1 MMLRRYTVN
10 ADEAIEHARDMRRKF
25 RDEEPRREQP
35 VEWTWPRSMREVGT
49 CEAVMYASDKWR
61 DDRKLIDYKH
71 NREATQYLLV
81 EPGFLRQQ
89 RSPSKKLKVVGPSV
103 ALDNMPDAFAV
114 LAKILGV
121 QCRLYQGSSRDYY
134 LPRGDEGLYQV
145 DIPGAMLGAARHPD
159 TGGTFLMVYTK
170 SGVHCV
176 ITGDEL
182 AVEKD
187 GIVG

>member
-1 MMLRRYTVN
+1 MVN
-10 ADEAIEHARDMRRKF
+10 ADDALEKARDIRRKF

-35 VEWTWPRSMREVGT
+35 VKWRWPRSMREVGT
-49 CEAVMYASDKWR
+49 CESVMYASDKWR

-71 NREATQYLLV
+71 NKEGPQYLLV
-81 EPGFLRQQ
+81 TPGFLRHN
-89 RSPSKKLKVVGPSV
+89 RSPSKKLQVVGPTV
-103 ALDNMPDAFAV
+103 TLDGMPGAFAV

-121 QCRLYQGSSRDYY
+121 QCRLYQGSSQDFY

-145 DIPGAMLGAARHPD
+145 DIPGAMLGAAVHPD
-159 TGGTFLMVYTK
+159 TGGTFLIVYT
-170 SGVHCV
+170 SAGVHCLV
-176 ITGDEL
+176 TGDAL